1 MFRRIVWIAVLA
13 MVVIFAGDVS
23 LASSPKMKNSLKRLA
38 AEDGP
43 FEFAVI
49 GDNRS
54 GDNVYSKVVKQI
66 QQRKPLFVMNTGD
79 VIPTPGNRQQWKNFW
94 SLSRGVPRPYFL
106 IPGNHDINSLE
117 SQAVWRSE
125 VDLPGNE
132 TYYSFTVGKN
142 LFVVLNTCDPKH
154 DRQIA
159 GEQLAW
165 LNRTLSSKKYEY
177 QFVFLHHP
185 LFLWREASH
194 YGMSLDR
201 YPKSRDRLHK
211 LFVKKG
217 VDVVFMG
224 HEHTFKKQGKIG
236 GVEYIITGGAGAP
249 LYSGFNNVVFV
260 NVDGDIIKAKVVDR
274 KGYLRDEFYIK
285 GP

>member
-1 MFRRIVWIAVLA
+1 MYKRMYMVFILMVAAVF
-13 MVVIFAGDVS
+13 VGGIS
-23 LASSPKMKNSLKRLA
+23 SASSGDMNTALKRLA
-38 AEDGP
+38 SENGS

-54 GDNVYSKVVKQI
+54 GDGVYSKITKQI
-66 QQRKPLFVMNTGD
+66 RIRKPLFVMNTGD
-79 VIPTPGNRQQWKNFW
+79 IIPTPGNRHQWQNFW
-94 SLSRGVPRPYFL
+94 RLSKEVPRPYFL
-106 IPGNHDINSLE
+106 VPGNHDINNVA
-117 SQAVWRSE
+117 SQEVWRDE

-142 LFVVLNTCDPKH
+142 LFVVLNSCDPRY
-154 DRQIA
+154 DRMIA

-165 LNRTLSSKKYEY
+165 LNRTLNPKKYEH

-185 LFLWREASH
+185 LYLWKGASH

-201 YPKSRDRLHK
+201 YPKARNRLHN
-211 LFVKKG
+211 LLSRKK
-217 VDVVFMG
+217 VNVVFMG
-224 HEHTFKKQGKIG
+224 HEHTFKKQGKID
-236 GVEYIITGGAGAP
+236 GVEYIVTGGAGAP

-260 NVDGDIIKAKVVDR
+260 NVDGDIIKAKTVDR
-274 KGYLRDEFYIK
+274 NGYLRDEFYIK